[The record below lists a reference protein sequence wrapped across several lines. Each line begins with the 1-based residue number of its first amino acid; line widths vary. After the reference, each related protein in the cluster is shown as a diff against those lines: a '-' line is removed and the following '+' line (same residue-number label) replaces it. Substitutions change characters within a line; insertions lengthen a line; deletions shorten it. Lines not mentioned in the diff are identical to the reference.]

1 MVVLKPSLIEL
12 RPSTIVLP
20 HSKLGSTEGKMLEI
34 NLGLEMKDR
43 GMSLENVYK
52 EETPHNLAPKSI
64 KIDDRR
70 GT

>member
-1 MVVLKPSLIEL
+1 
-12 RPSTIVLP
+12 
-20 HSKLGSTEGKMLEI
+20 MLEI

-64 KIDDRR
+64 KIDGRR
-70 GT
+70 GTWK

>member
-1 MVVLKPSLIEL
+1 MVVLEPSFTEL

-20 HSKLGSTEGKMLEI
+20 HSKPRSTKGKMLEI

-43 GMSLENVYK
+43 GMTLENVYK

-64 KIDDRR
+64 KIDGRK